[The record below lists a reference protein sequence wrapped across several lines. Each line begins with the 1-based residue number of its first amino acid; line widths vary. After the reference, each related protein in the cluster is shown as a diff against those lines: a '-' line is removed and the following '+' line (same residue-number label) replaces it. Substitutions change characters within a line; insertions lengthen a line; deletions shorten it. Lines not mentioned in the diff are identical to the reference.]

1 DAVLR
6 KGGPRHVRSGIPPRD
21 PPRAP
26 QGGSWGRGAGRRL
39 RAGARCARL
48 RRPRLGQEG
57 RTSVTPARR
66 NHLGYG
72 LLLLGPAAALTVL
85 SVLHPDPRSQ
95 GTVYQSVLPVV
106 TWWTVL
112 HLLLLVLFALVAVA
126 LFVCLAR
133 EGGPAATLAR
143 GMLGVFV
150 VGNSAFIGLDGIATG
165 LLIGGAQ
172 PLPAAQQAG
181 AEQAL
186 QALWD
191 SPLNT
196 VMGGWWAGL
205 AWAVAVGASAV

>member
-1 DAVLR
+1 
-6 KGGPRHVRSGIPPRD
+6 
-21 PPRAP
+21 
-26 QGGSWGRGAGRRL
+26 
-39 RAGARCARL
+39 
-48 RRPRLGQEG
+48 
-57 RTSVTPARR
+57 
-66 NHLGYG
+66 
-72 LLLLGPAAALTVL
+72 
-85 SVLHPDPRSQ
+85 
-95 GTVYQSVLPVV
+95 
-106 TWWTVL
+106 
-112 HLLLLVLFALVAVA
+112 FALVAVA
-126 LFVCLAR
+126 LFVCLAH

-196 VMGGWWAGL
+196 GMGGWWAGL
-205 AWAVAVGASAV
+205 AWAVAVGASAVAFYPQARRPVPLALLLVSLAVTIAIRAGLSPAILLPADAGGLLGVFQVVLGLATIGVVVVPGG